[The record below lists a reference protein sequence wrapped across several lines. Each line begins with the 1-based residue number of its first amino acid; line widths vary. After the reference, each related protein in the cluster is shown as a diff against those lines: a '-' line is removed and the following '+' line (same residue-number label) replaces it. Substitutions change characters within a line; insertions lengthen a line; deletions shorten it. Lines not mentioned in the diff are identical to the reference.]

1 MTRDDLIKRIAEKN
15 AGISLSD
22 ARDLVLDLFD
32 SMKTV
37 ILEGESLELRR
48 FGVFEIHHRQPRI
61 ARNPRTGEKVSVGPR
76 KSLIFRPGKILKLR
90 MKNLTRKSV

>member
-22 ARDLVLDLFD
+22 SRELVLDLFE
-32 SMKTV
+32 SMKSV
-37 ILEGESLELRR
+37 ILEGESLEIRR
-48 FGVFEIHHRQPRI
+48 FGVFEIHHRKPRI
-61 ARNPRTGEKVSVGPR
+61 ARNPRTGEKVSVGER

-90 MKNLTRKSV
+90 MKNLTRKSI

>member
-22 ARDLVLDLFD
+22 SRELVLDLFE
-32 SMKTV
+32 SLKSV
-37 ILEGESLELRR
+37 ILEGESLEIRR
-48 FGVFEIHHRQPRI
+48 FGVFEIHHRKPRI
-61 ARNPRTGEKVSVGPR
+61 ARNPRTGEKVSVGER

-90 MKNLTRKSV
+90 MKNLTRKSI

>member
-22 ARDLVLDLFD
+22 SRELVLDLFE
-32 SMKTV
+32 SMKSV
-37 ILEGESLELRR
+37 ILEGESLEIRR
-48 FGVFEIHHRQPRI
+48 FGVFEIHHRKPRV
-61 ARNPRTGEKVSVGPR
+61 ARNPRTGQKVSVGER

-90 MKNLTRKSV
+90 MKNLTRKSI